1 MLKMRYYVN
10 PSNNANPTCADKAY
24 RGHYAKVADQTTS
37 YKAVNVLMNNKSVEK
52 IVRCR

>member
-1 MLKMRYYVN
+1 MLKMRSYAN
-10 PSNNANPTCADKAY
+10 HSNANPTCADKANSN
-24 RGHYAKVADQTTS
+24 HYVKVADKTTS